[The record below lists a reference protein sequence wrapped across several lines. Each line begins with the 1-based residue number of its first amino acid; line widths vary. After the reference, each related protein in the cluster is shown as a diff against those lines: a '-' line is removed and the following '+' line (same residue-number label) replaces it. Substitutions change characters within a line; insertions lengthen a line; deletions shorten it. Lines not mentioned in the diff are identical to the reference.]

1 MANFRNESFISN
13 GSQPHPSSF
22 SLPVLS
28 YFTENDFYVYDYD
41 RNTTKRYNHWIQ
53 IKSLTIL
60 IYETV
65 NKFQISVVATGKIGL
80 LEIATT

>member
-1 MANFRNESFISN
+1 MIMIEILLNDII
-13 GSQPHPSSF
+13 
-22 SLPVLS
+22 
-28 YFTENDFYVYDYD
+28 TEY
-41 RNTTKRYNHWIQ
+41 KL

-65 NKFQISVVATGKIGL
+65 NKFQISVVAIGKIGL